1 MPLVVQ
7 VKLIWQ
13 LRFELRTFA
22 LLNRD
27 SAERVQNR
35 MDVWL
40 LELQERVPGHARLFE
55 LLLLVL
61 LVNPAVHPKAQR
73 ASVEV

>member
-1 MPLVVQ
+1 
-7 VKLIWQ
+7 
-13 LRFELRTFA
+13 
-22 LLNRD
+22 
-27 SAERVQNR
+27 
-35 MDVWL
+35 MDVWF
-40 LELQERVPGHARLFE
+40 LELQERIPGHTRLFE

>member
-1 MPLVVQ
+1 
-7 VKLIWQ
+7 
-13 LRFELRTFA
+13 
-22 LLNRD
+22 
-27 SAERVQNR
+27 

-40 LELQERVPGHARLFE
+40 LELQERVPGHTRLLE

-73 ASVEV
+73 AGVEV